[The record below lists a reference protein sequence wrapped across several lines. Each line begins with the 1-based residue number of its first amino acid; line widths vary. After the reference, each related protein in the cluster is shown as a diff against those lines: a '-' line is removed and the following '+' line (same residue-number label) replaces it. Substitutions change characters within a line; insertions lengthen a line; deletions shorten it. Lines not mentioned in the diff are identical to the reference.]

1 MKPINDIPISQ
12 VIPGKNDRTIFD
24 ENGLR
29 ELAASIKEHG
39 LIQPITLRHAKDGK
53 QYEIVAG
60 ERRFRACKLLGW
72 RTIPAIVTDLLK
84 DEDASAITLAE
95 NIARK
100 SLDPI
105 DEACAYQS
113 RIECFGWSIEDLG
126 KYAGTSTIHIQ
137 FRLKLLKL
145 IPEIQK
151 LIRGGNIQIGYAQ
164 ILADASLDSNFQL
177 LAFSKLR
184 DNPKPTMG
192 WFRSIV
198 LELKEKQ
205 DQGILF
211 KGPLFDKTYDAN
223 EFKSENIAEPP
234 HPETTTPPK
243 IGRNY
248 KEIMLNQ
255 ISFWEEAA
263 KQWEAIGKPF
273 KRNEC
278 KSAAQALG
286 QAIKKEEKR
295 MKPRK
300 SQREKTLDRMTRKLE
315 RKSPRIR
322 LTTNPK
328 GVNKASCVKR
338 RLNGR
343 IGRGIQ

>member
-12 VIPGKNDRTIFD
+12 IIPGKNDRTIFD
-24 ENGLR
+24 ESGLR
-29 ELAASIKEHG
+29 ELAESIKEHG
-39 LIQPITLRHAKDGK
+39 LIQPITVRYVEDCK
-53 QYEIVAG
+53 QFEIVAG
-60 ERRFRACKLLGW
+60 ERRFRACKLLGCQ
-72 RTIPAIVTDLLK
+72 TIPAIITVL
-84 DEDASAITLAE
+84 EDQEASAVTLAE

-105 DEACAYQS
+105 DEAYAYQS
-113 RIECFGWSIEDLG
+113 RIESFGWSIEDLS

-164 ILADASLDSNFQL
+164 ILADTNLNSNFQL
-177 LAFSKLR
+177 IAFSKLR

-198 LELKEKQ
+198 SGLKEKQ

-211 KGPLFDKTYDAN
+211 KGPLFDKTYDAYKF
-223 EFKSENIAEPP
+223 ETKSIPEPP

-248 KEIMLNQ
+248 KEILLNQ
-255 ISFWEEAA
+255 SNFWEEAA
-263 KQWEAIGKPF
+263 KQWEAIGKLF

-278 KSAAQALG
+278 RSAAQALS
-286 QAIKKEEKR
+286 QVVKKRENP

-300 SQREKTLDRMTRKLE
+300 SQREKTLDRITPKLE
-315 RKSPRIR
+315 RKRPKIR

-328 GVNKASCVKR
+328 GVIKAPCVKR
-338 RLNGR
+338 QLSGR
-343 IGRGIQ
+343 IGRGTL

>member
-1 MKPINDIPISQ
+1 MGFEGANMKPINDIPISQ
-12 VIPGKNDRTIFD
+12 IIPGKNDRTIFD
-24 ENGLR
+24 ESGLR
-29 ELAASIKEHG
+29 ELAESIKEHG
-39 LIQPITLRHAKDGK
+39 LIQPITVRYVEDCK
-53 QYEIVAG
+53 QFEIIAG

-72 RTIPAIVTDLLK
+72 QTIPAIVTDLK
-84 DEDASAITLAE
+84 DQEASAITLAE

-113 RIECFGWSIEDLG
+113 RMESFGWSIEDLC

-164 ILADASLDSNFQL
+164 ILADANLDSNFQL
-177 LAFSKLR
+177 IAFSKLR

-198 LELKEKQ
+198 SELKEKQ

-211 KGPLFDKTYDAN
+211 RGPLFDKTHDAN
-223 EFKSENIAEPP
+223 ELQTGDIREPP

-248 KEIMLNQ
+248 KEILLNQ
-255 ISFWEEAA
+255 SNFWEEAA

-278 KSAAQALG
+278 RSASQALS
-286 QAIKKEEKR
+286 QVIRKKEKER
-295 MKPRK
+295 KPRK
-300 SQREKTLDRMTRKLE
+300 SQREKALDRMTPKLE
-315 RKSPRIR
+315 K
-322 LTTNPK
+322 
-328 GVNKASCVKR
+328 KR
-338 RLNGR
+338 HQDETDHKPQRSY
-343 IGRGIQ
+343 

>member
-12 VIPGKNDRTIFD
+12 IIPGKNDRTVFD
-24 ENGLR
+24 ESGLR
-29 ELAASIKEHG
+29 ELADSIKEHG
-39 LIQPITLRHAKDGK
+39 LIQPITVRHAEDCKRF
-53 QYEIVAG
+53 EIIAG

-72 RTIPAIVTDLLK
+72 QTIPAIITALE
-84 DEDASAITLAE
+84 DEEASAVTLAE

-113 RIECFGWSIEDLG
+113 RIESFGWSIEDLS

-164 ILADASLDSNFQL
+164 ILAGASLDSNFQL

-198 LELKEKQ
+198 SELKEKQ

-211 KGPLFDKTYDAN
+211 KGPLFDKTDATR
-223 EFKSENIAEPP
+223 EGQTKNIREPP

-248 KEIMLNQ
+248 KEIMSNQ
-255 ISFWEEAA
+255 INFWEEAA
-263 KQWEAIGKPF
+263 KQWGAIGKPF

-278 KSAAQALG
+278 RSAAQAL
-286 QAIKKEEKR
+286 
-295 MKPRK
+295 
-300 SQREKTLDRMTRKLE
+300 T
-315 RKSPRIR
+315 
-322 LTTNPK
+322 
-328 GVNKASCVKR
+328 KALSK
-338 RLNGR
+338 
-343 IGRGIQ
+343 

>member
-12 VIPGKNDRTIFD
+12 MIPGKNDRTIFD
-24 ENGLR
+24 ESGLR
-29 ELAASIKEHG
+29 ELADSIREHE
-39 LIQPITLRHAKDGK
+39 LIQPITVRSAKDGK
-53 QYEIVAG
+53 HFEIIAG

-72 RTIPAIVTDLLK
+72 RTIPAIVTDLK
-84 DEDASAITLAE
+84 DEDASAVTLAE

-113 RIECFGWSIEDLG
+113 RIESFGWSIEDLS

-137 FRLKLLKL
+137 FRLKLLRL

-151 LIRGGNIQIGYAQ
+151 LIRGGNMQIGYAQ
-164 ILADASLDSNFQL
+164 ILADTNLDSNFQL

-198 LELKEKQ
+198 SELKEKQ

-211 KGPLFDKTYDAN
+211 KGPLFDKTHDAN
-223 EFKSENIAEPP
+223 EFKTENTREPP

-248 KEIMLNQ
+248 KEILLNQ
-255 ISFWEEAA
+255 SNFWEEAA

-278 KSAAQALG
+278 RSAAQALS
-286 QAIKKEEKR
+286 QAIKKKEKR
-295 MKPRK
+295 MKLRK
-300 SQREKTLDRMTRKLE
+300 Y
-315 RKSPRIR
+315 
-322 LTTNPK
+322 
-328 GVNKASCVKR
+328 GKR
-338 RLNGR
+338 P
-343 IGRGIQ
+343 

>member
-12 VIPGKNDRTIFD
+12 IIPGKNDRTIFD
-24 ENGLR
+24 ESGLR
-29 ELAASIKEHG
+29 ELADSIKEHG
-39 LIQPITLRHAKDGK
+39 LIQPLTVRHAKDGK
-53 QYEIVAG
+53 RFEIVAG

-72 RTIPAIVTDLLK
+72 NTIPAIVTDLK

-113 RIECFGWSIEDLG
+113 RIESFGWSMEDLS
-126 KYAGTSTIHIQ
+126 KYAGTSTIHIL

-151 LIRGGNIQIGYAQ
+151 LIRGANIQIGYAQ
-164 ILADASLDSNFQL
+164 ILADANLDSNFQL

-205 DQGILF
+205 NQGILF
-211 KGPLFDKTYDAN
+211 KGPLFDKIYDASGV
-223 EFKSENIAEPP
+223 KSENIPEPP

-248 KEIMLNQ
+248 KEILLNQ
-255 ISFWEEAA
+255 IDFWEEAA
-263 KQWEAIGKPF
+263 KQWDAIGKPF

-278 KSAAQALG
+278 RSAAQALG
-286 QAIKKEEKR
+286 QAIRKKEKR
-295 MKPRK
+295 VKSRK
-300 SQREKTLDRMTRKLE
+300 LQREKTLDRMTPKLE
-315 RKSPRIR
+315 RKSSRIK
-322 LTTNPK
+322 LTTNLK
-328 GVNKASCVKR
+328 GVDKAPCVKR

-343 IGRGIQ
+343 TGLGIL

>member
-1 MKPINDIPISQ
+1 MIPNKSHGPIKDIPISRI
-12 VIPGKNDRTIFD
+12 IPGKNDRTIFD
-24 ENGLR
+24 EKGLR
-29 ELAASIKEHG
+29 ELADTIKEQG
-39 LIQPITLRHAKDGK
+39 LIQPITVRSAKDNK
-53 QYEIVAG
+53 HFEIIAG
-60 ERRFRACKLLGW
+60 ERRFRACRLLRW
-72 RTIPAIVTDLLK
+72 QTIPAIVMDLK
-84 DEDASAITLAE
+84 DKDASAITLAE

-113 RIECFGWSIEDLG
+113 RIDSFAWCIEDLS

-137 FRLKLLKL
+137 FRLKLLRL

-164 ILADASLDSNFQL
+164 ILADADLDSNFQL

-198 LELKEKQ
+198 TELKEKQ
-205 DQGILF
+205 DQGVLF
-211 KGPLFDKTYDAN
+211 KGPLFDKKEAAKELQTKD
-223 EFKSENIAEPP
+223 IPEPP

-248 KEIMLNQ
+248 KEILLNQ
-255 ISFWEEAA
+255 VNFWEEAA
-263 KQWEAIGKPF
+263 NQWDAMGKPF

-278 KSAAQALG
+278 RSAAQALTL
-286 QAIKKEEKR
+286 AIKKEK
-295 MKPRK
+295 
-300 SQREKTLDRMTRKLE
+300 
-315 RKSPRIR
+315 
-322 LTTNPK
+322 
-328 GVNKASCVKR
+328 
-338 RLNGR
+338 NGR
-343 IGRGIQ
+343 SHKSHKRKRVWIK

>member
-1 MKPINDIPISQ
+1 MKSINDIPISRI
-12 VIPGKNDRTIFD
+12 IPGKNDRTIFD
-24 ENGLR
+24 ESGLR
-29 ELAASIKEHG
+29 ELADNIKEHG
-39 LIQPITLRHAKDGK
+39 LIQPITIRYVEDCK
-53 QYEIVAG
+53 QFEIIAG

-72 RTIPAIVTDLLK
+72 QTIPAIITVL
-84 DEDASAITLAE
+84 EDQETSAVTLAE

-113 RIECFGWSIEDLG
+113 RIESFGWSIEDLS

-164 ILADASLDSNFQL
+164 ILAGTSLDSNFQL

-198 LELKEKQ
+198 SELKEKQ

-211 KGPLFDKTYDAN
+211 KGPLFDKTFDAN
-223 EFKSENIAEPP
+223 RFKTKSIPQPP
-234 HPETTTPPK
+234 HPETTSPPK

-248 KEIMLNQ
+248 KEILLNQ
-255 ISFWEEAA
+255 INFWEEAA
-263 KQWEAIGKPF
+263 SKWDAIGKPF

-278 KSAAQALG
+278 RSAAQALS
-286 QAIKKEEKR
+286 QVIKKEEKR

-300 SQREKTLDRMTRKLE
+300 SQRERTTLDRMTLKLE

-328 GVNKASCVKR
+328 GVIKAP
-338 RLNGR
+338 
-343 IGRGIQ
+343 

>member
-1 MKPINDIPISQ
+1 MRHIKDISISQ
-12 VIPGKNDRTIFD
+12 IIPGKNDRTIFD
-24 ENGLR
+24 EKGLR
-29 ELAASIKEHG
+29 ELADTIKEQG
-39 LIQPITLRHAKDGK
+39 LIQPLTVRSDKGGK
-53 QYEIVAG
+53 HFKIVAG
-60 ERRFRACKLLGW
+60 ERRFRACRLLGW
-72 RTIPAIVTDLLK
+72 QTIPAIVTSLK

-113 RIECFGWSIEDLG
+113 RIESFGWSLEDLS

-137 FRLKLLKL
+137 FRLKLLRL

-164 ILADASLDSNFQL
+164 TLAGADLDSNFQL

-198 LELKEKQ
+198 MELKEKQ

-211 KGPLFDKTYDAN
+211 KGPLFDKRCAAN
-223 EFKSENIAEPP
+223 EVKTNDISEPP

-248 KEIMLNQ
+248 KEILLNQ
-255 ISFWEEAA
+255 IKFWEKATE
-263 KQWEAIGKPF
+263 QWDALGKPF

-278 KSAAQALG
+278 RSAVQALT
-286 QAIKKEEKR
+286 QVIKKKEKR
-295 MKPRK
+295 KKTSDRTARFKRK
-300 SQREKTLDRMTRKLE
+300 FPKTT
-315 RKSPRIR
+315 
-322 LTTNPK
+322 LTTKPK
-328 GVNKASCVKR
+328 ELKR
-338 RLNGR
+338 LHA
-343 IGRGIQ
+343 

>member
-1 MKPINDIPISQ
+1 VKKIDMKPINDIPISQ
-12 VIPGKNDRTIFD
+12 IVPGRNDRTVFD
-24 ENGLR
+24 ESGLR
-29 ELAASIKEHG
+29 ELADSIKEHG
-39 LIQPITLRHAKDGK
+39 LIQPITVRHAKDGNLF
-53 QYEIVAG
+53 EIVAG

-72 RTIPAIVTDLLK
+72 QTIPAIVTDLR
-84 DEDASAITLAE
+84 DEHASAITLAE

-113 RIECFGWSIEDLG
+113 RIQSFGWSIEEIS

-137 FRLKLLKL
+137 FRLKLLRL

-151 LIRGGNIQIGYAQ
+151 LIRGGNVQIGYAQ

-184 DNPKPTMG
+184 DNPKPTTG

-198 LELKEKQ
+198 SELKERQ

-211 KGPLFDKTYDAN
+211 KGPLFDKTQAVN
-223 EFKSENIAEPP
+223 ELQTGDIREPP

-248 KEIMLNQ
+248 KEILLNQ

-263 KQWEAIGKPF
+263 KQWDVIGKPF

-278 KSAAQALG
+278 RSDAQALT
-286 QAIKKEEKR
+286 KVLSKESTKR
-295 MKPRK
+295 
-300 SQREKTLDRMTRKLE
+300 
-315 RKSPRIR
+315 
-322 LTTNPK
+322 
-328 GVNKASCVKR
+328 
-338 RLNGR
+338 
-343 IGRGIQ
+343 

>member
-1 MKPINDIPISQ
+1 MKSINDIPISQ
-12 VIPGKNDRTIFD
+12 IIPGKNDRTIFD
-24 ENGLR
+24 ESGLR
-29 ELAASIKEHG
+29 ELADSIKEHG
-39 LIQPITLRHAKDGK
+39 LIQPITVRYVEDCK
-53 QYEIVAG
+53 QFEIVAG

-72 RTIPAIVTDLLK
+72 QTIPAIITALE
-84 DEDASAITLAE
+84 DEEASAITLAE

-113 RIECFGWSIEDLG
+113 RIECFGWSIGDLS

-151 LIRGGNIQIGYAQ
+151 LIRGGNILIGYAQ
-164 ILADASLDSNFQL
+164 ILADADLDSNFQL

-198 LELKEKQ
+198 LELKGKQ

-211 KGPLFDKTYDAN
+211 KGPLFDKTHASN
-223 EFKSENIAEPP
+223 ELQTKDIREPP

-243 IGRNY
+243 VGRNY
-248 KEIMLNQ
+248 KEIMFNQ
-255 ISFWEEAA
+255 INFWEKAA
-263 KQWEAIGKPF
+263 RKWEAIGKPF

-278 KSAAQALG
+278 RSAAQALTKALSKG
-286 QAIKKEEKR
+286 FTKR
-295 MKPRK
+295 
-300 SQREKTLDRMTRKLE
+300 
-315 RKSPRIR
+315 
-322 LTTNPK
+322 
-328 GVNKASCVKR
+328 
-338 RLNGR
+338 
-343 IGRGIQ
+343 

>member
-1 MKPINDIPISQ
+1 MGFEGANMKPINDIPISQ
-12 VIPGKNDRTIFD
+12 IIPGKNDRTIFD
-24 ENGLR
+24 ESGLR
-29 ELAASIKEHG
+29 ELADSIKEQG
-39 LIQPITLRHAKDGK
+39 LIQPITVRSAKDGK
-53 QYEIVAG
+53 HFEIIAG
-60 ERRFRACKLLGW
+60 ERRFKACKLLGW
-72 RTIPAIVTDLLK
+72 QTIPAIITVLG
-84 DEDASAITLAE
+84 DEEASAVTLAE

-113 RIECFGWSIEDLG
+113 RIESFGWSIEDLS

-151 LIRGGNIQIGYAQ
+151 LVRGGNILIGYAQ
-164 ILADASLDSNFQL
+164 ILADADLDSNFQL

-184 DNPKPTMG
+184 DNSKPTMG

-198 LELKEKQ
+198 LELKGKQ

-211 KGPLFDKTYDAN
+211 KGPLFDKTDVTN
-223 EFKSENIAEPP
+223 EVKTKDISEPP

-248 KEIMLNQ
+248 KEILLHQ
-255 ISFWEEAA
+255 VSFWEEAA
-263 KQWEAIGKPF
+263 KQWDALGKPF

-278 KSAAQALG
+278 RSAAQALS
-286 QAIKKEEKR
+286 QALKKKEKR
-295 MKPRK
+295 MNSRK
-300 SQREKTLDRMTRKLE
+300 RIKTFDARTKRVN
-315 RKSPRIR
+315 RKSPKIR
-322 LTTNPK
+322 LI
-328 GVNKASCVKR
+328 SS
-338 RLNGR
+338 
-343 IGRGIQ
+343 RG

>member
-1 MKPINDIPISQ
+1 MKHIKDIPISQ
-12 VIPGKNDRTIFD
+12 IIPGKNDRTIFD
-24 ENGLR
+24 EKGLR
-29 ELAASIKEHG
+29 ELADTIKEQG
-39 LIQPITLRHAKDGK
+39 LIQPITVRSAKDGK
-53 QYEIVAG
+53 HFEIIAG

-72 RTIPAIVTDLLK
+72 QTISAILADLK

-113 RIECFGWSIEDLG
+113 RIDSFGWSIEDLSR
-126 KYAGTSTIHIQ
+126 YAGTSTIHIQ

-151 LIRGGNIQIGYAQ
+151 LIRGGNILIGYAQ
-164 ILADASLDSNFQL
+164 ILAGADLDSNFQL

-198 LELKEKQ
+198 MELKGKQ

-211 KGPLFDKTYDAN
+211 KGPLFDKTCAAN
-223 EFKSENIAEPP
+223 EVQTKDVREPP

-243 IGRNY
+243 IGRDY
-248 KEIMLNQ
+248 KEILRNQ
-255 ISFWEEAA
+255 SNF
-263 KQWEAIGKPF
+263 
-273 KRNEC
+273 
-278 KSAAQALG
+278 
-286 QAIKKEEKR
+286 
-295 MKPRK
+295 
-300 SQREKTLDRMTRKLE
+300 
-315 RKSPRIR
+315 
-322 LTTNPK
+322 
-328 GVNKASCVKR
+328 
-338 RLNGR
+338 
-343 IGRGIQ
+343 

>member
-1 MKPINDIPISQ
+1 MKPINDIPISRI
-12 VIPGKNDRTIFD
+12 IPGKNDRTIFD
-24 ENGLR
+24 ESGLR
-29 ELAASIKEHG
+29 ELADSIKEHG
-39 LIQPITLRHAKDGK
+39 LIQPITLRVAKDGK
-53 QYEIVAG
+53 LFEIIAG

-72 RTIPAIVTDLLK
+72 QTIPAIVTVLK
-84 DEDASAITLAE
+84 DGEASAITLAE

-105 DEACAYQS
+105 DEACAYRS
-113 RIECFGWSIEDLG
+113 RIESFGWSIEDLS
-126 KYAGTSTIHIQ
+126 KHAGTSTVHIQ
-137 FRLKLLKL
+137 FRLKLLRL

-164 ILADASLDSNFQL
+164 ILAGASLDSNFQL

-198 LELKEKQ
+198 SELKEKQ

-211 KGPLFDKTYDAN
+211 KGPLFDKTHATN
-223 EFKSENIAEPP
+223 EFKIENIPEPP

-248 KEIMLNQ
+248 KQILLNQ
-255 ISFWEEAA
+255 IDFWEEAA
-263 KQWEAIGKPF
+263 KQWDAIGKPF

-286 QAIKKEEKR
+286 QAIK
-295 MKPRK
+295 
-300 SQREKTLDRMTRKLE
+300 
-315 RKSPRIR
+315 IR
-322 LTTNPK
+322 R
-328 GVNKASCVKR
+328 KR
-338 RLNGR
+338 RGSQKS
-343 IGRGIQ
+343 IGKDFR

>member
-12 VIPGKNDRTIFD
+12 IIPGKNDRTTFD
-24 ENGLR
+24 ESGLR
-29 ELAASIKEHG
+29 ELAESIKEHG
-39 LIQPITLRHAKDGK
+39 LIQPITVRSSKGGK
-53 QYEIVAG
+53 HFEIIAG

-72 RTIPAIVTDLLK
+72 QTIPAIVTDLK
-84 DEDASAITLAE
+84 DQEASAITLAE

-105 DEACAYQS
+105 DEACAYQT
-113 RIECFGWSIEDLG
+113 RIESFGWSIEDLS

-151 LIRGGNIQIGYAQ
+151 LIRGGNIPIGYAQ
-164 ILADASLDSNFQL
+164 ILADTNLDSNFQL
-177 LAFSKLR
+177 FAFSRLR
-184 DNPKPTMG
+184 DNPKPTIG

-211 KGPLFDKTYDAN
+211 KGPLFDKTYDPN
-223 EFKSENIAEPP
+223 RFKTKSIPQPP

-263 KQWEAIGKPF
+263 SKWDAIGKPF

-278 KSAAQALG
+278 RSAAQALG
-286 QAIKKEEKR
+286 QVIKKKEKR
-295 MKPRK
+295 VKPRK
-300 SQREKTLDRMTRKLE
+300 SQRGKTFDGMTRRLK
-315 RKSPRIR
+315 RKSPSMR

-328 GVNKASCVKR
+328 GVIKAPCVKHQ
-338 RLNGR
+338 LSGR
-343 IGRGIQ
+343 IGRGIL

>member
-1 MKPINDIPISQ
+1 MKAVNDIPISQ
-12 VIPGKNDRTIFD
+12 ITPGKNDRTIFD
-24 ENGLR
+24 ESGLR
-29 ELAASIKEHG
+29 ELADSIKEHG
-39 LIQPITLRHAKDGK
+39 LIQPITVRSSKDGK
-53 QYEIVAG
+53 HFEIIAG

-72 RTIPAIVTDLLK
+72 QTILAIVTVL
-84 DEDASAITLAE
+84 EDQEASAVTLAE

-113 RIECFGWSIEDLG
+113 RIESFGWSIEDVS

-164 ILADASLDSNFQL
+164 ILADTNLDSNFQL
-177 LAFSKLR
+177 IAFSRLR
-184 DNPKPTMG
+184 DNPKPTTG

-198 LELKEKQ
+198 SELKEKQ

-211 KGPLFDKTYDAN
+211 KGPLFDKTDAAN
-223 EFKSENIAEPP
+223 RLKTKSIPEPP
-234 HPETTTPPK
+234 HPETTSPPK

-248 KEIMLNQ
+248 KEILLNQ
-255 ISFWEEAA
+255 SNFWEEAA

-278 KSAAQALG
+278 RSAAQALTKALSKG
-286 QAIKKEEKR
+286 FTKR
-295 MKPRK
+295 
-300 SQREKTLDRMTRKLE
+300 
-315 RKSPRIR
+315 
-322 LTTNPK
+322 
-328 GVNKASCVKR
+328 
-338 RLNGR
+338 
-343 IGRGIQ
+343 

>member
-12 VIPGKNDRTIFD
+12 IIPGKNDRTIFD
-24 ENGLR
+24 ETGLR
-29 ELAASIKEHG
+29 ELADSIKEHG
-39 LIQPITLRHAKDGK
+39 LIQPIIVRYVEDCK
-53 QYEIVAG
+53 QFEIIAG

-72 RTIPAIVTDLLK
+72 QTIPAIVTDLR
-84 DEDASAITLAE
+84 DEEASAITLAE

-105 DEACAYQS
+105 DEGCAYQS
-113 RIECFGWSIEDLG
+113 RIESFGWSIEDLS

-164 ILADASLDSNFQL
+164 ILADTNLDSNFQL
-177 LAFSKLR
+177 IAFSKLR

-198 LELKEKQ
+198 SELKEKQ

-211 KGPLFDKTYDAN
+211 KGPLFDKMCAS
-223 EFKSENIAEPP
+223 SEVETKNIREPP

-248 KEIMLNQ
+248 KEILLHQ
-255 ISFWEEAA
+255 INFWEKAA
-263 KQWEAIGKPF
+263 RQWNAIGKPF

-278 KSAAQALG
+278 TSAAQALG
-286 QAIKKEEKR
+286 QAIKKKEKR
-295 MKPRK
+295 VKPRK
-300 SQREKTLDRMTRKLE
+300 SQR
-315 RKSPRIR
+315 
-322 LTTNPK
+322 
-328 GVNKASCVKR
+328 KR
-338 RLNGR
+338 P
-343 IGRGIQ
+343 

>member
-12 VIPGKNDRTIFD
+12 IIPGKNDRTIFD
-24 ENGLR
+24 EGGLR
-29 ELAASIKEHG
+29 ELADSIKEHG
-39 LIQPITLRHAKDGK
+39 LIQPITLRHAKGGK
-53 QYEIVAG
+53 LFEIVAG
-60 ERRFRACKLLGW
+60 ERRFRACKVLGW
-72 RTIPAIVTDLLK
+72 QTIPAIVTDLK

-105 DEACAYQS
+105 DEGFAYQS
-113 RIECFGWSIEDLG
+113 RIESFGWSIEDLS
-126 KYAGTSTIHIQ
+126 KHAGTSTIHIQ
-137 FRLKLLKL
+137 FRLKLLRL

-164 ILADASLDSNFQL
+164 ILAGASLDSNFQL

-184 DNPKPTMG
+184 DNPKPTTG

-205 DQGILF
+205 DQGTLF
-211 KGPLFDKTYDAN
+211 KGLLFDKTDVSN
-223 EFKSENIAEPP
+223 ELQTKHIPEPP

-248 KEIMLNQ
+248 KEILIHQ
-255 ISFWEEAA
+255 INFWERAA
-263 KQWEAIGKPF
+263 NQWDAIGKPF

-278 KSAAQALG
+278 RIAAQALSL
-286 QAIKKEEKR
+286 AIKIR
-295 MKPRK
+295 RK
-300 SQREKTLDRMTRKLE
+300 SRGGQKGHNGK
-315 RKSPRIR
+315 R
-322 LTTNPK
+322 L
-328 GVNKASCVKR
+328 
-338 RLNGR
+338 
-343 IGRGIQ
+343 

>member
-1 MKPINDIPISQ
+1 MKPVKDIPISRI
-12 VIPGKNDRTIFD
+12 IPGKNDRTIFD
-24 ENGLR
+24 AGELR
-29 ELAASIKEHG
+29 ELADSIKEHG
-39 LIQPITLRHAKDGK
+39 LIQPITVRHAKDGNLF
-53 QYEIVAG
+53 EIIAG
-60 ERRFRACKLLGW
+60 ERRLRACKLLGW
-72 RTIPAIVTDLLK
+72 QTIPAIVTDLK
-84 DEDASAITLAE
+84 DEDASAVTLAE

-113 RIECFGWSIEDLG
+113 RIECFGWSIENLS
-126 KYAGTSTIHIQ
+126 KHAGTSTIHIQ
-137 FRLKLLKL
+137 FRLKLLRL

-164 ILADASLDSNFQL
+164 ILADANLDSNFQL

-184 DNPKPTMG
+184 DNPKPTIG

-198 LELKEKQ
+198 SELKEKQ

-211 KGPLFDKTYDAN
+211 KGPLFDKSYDADGI
-223 EFKSENIAEPP
+223 KTENIPQPP

-248 KEIMLNQ
+248 KEILLNQ
-255 ISFWEEAA
+255 ITFWEEAA
-263 KQWEAIGKPF
+263 KQWDVIGKPF

-286 QAIKKEEKR
+286 QAI
-295 MKPRK
+295 RK
-300 SQREKTLDRMTRKLE
+300 GGREKTSDRIIRRLKRK
-315 RKSPRIR
+315 RPRVK

-338 RLNGR
+338 QSNGQT
-343 IGRGIQ
+343 GLGIQ

>member
-12 VIPGKNDRTIFD
+12 IIPGKNDRTKFD
-24 ENGLR
+24 KSGLL
-29 ELAASIKEHG
+29 ELAESIKEHG
-39 LIQPITLRHAKDGK
+39 LIQPITVRKAKDGK
-53 QYEIVAG
+53 QFEIIAG

-72 RTIPAIVTDLLK
+72 QTIPAIITVLK
-84 DEDASAITLAE
+84 DEEASAITLAE

-105 DEACAYQS
+105 DEAWAYQS
-113 RIECFGWSIEDLG
+113 RIDSSEWSIEDLS

-137 FRLKLLKL
+137 FRIKLLKL

-151 LIRGGNIQIGYAQ
+151 LIRAGNIQIGYAQ
-164 ILADASLDSNFQL
+164 ILADANLDSNFQL
-177 LAFSKLR
+177 MGFSKLR
-184 DNPKPTMG
+184 DNPKPTTG

-198 LELKEKQ
+198 SELKEKQ

-211 KGPLFDKTYDAN
+211 KGPLFDGAYDAN
-223 EFKSENIAEPP
+223 RLQTKKVPQPP

-255 ISFWEEAA
+255 ITFWEEAA
-263 KQWEAIGKPF
+263 REWDAMGKPF

-278 KSAAQALG
+278 RSAARALSL
-286 QAIKKEEKR
+286 AI
-295 MKPRK
+295 
-300 SQREKTLDRMTRKLE
+300 
-315 RKSPRIR
+315 
-322 LTTNPK
+322 N
-328 GVNKASCVKR
+328 
-338 RLNGR
+338 
-343 IGRGIQ
+343 

>member
-1 MKPINDIPISQ
+1 MINQRLRSREINERFTMKPINDIPISQ
-12 VIPGKNDRTIFD
+12 IIPGKNDRTIFD
-24 ENGLR
+24 ESGLR
-29 ELAASIKEHG
+29 ELSASIKEHG
-39 LIQPITLRHAKDGK
+39 LIQPITLRHAKDGRLF
-53 QYEIVAG
+53 EIIAG

-72 RTIPAIVTDLLK
+72 QTIPAIIVDLK

-105 DEACAYQS
+105 DEAYAYQS
-113 RIECFGWSIEDLG
+113 RIETFQWSIDDLSNH
-126 KYAGTSTIHIQ
+126 AGTSTIHVQ

-164 ILADASLDSNFQL
+164 ILAGASLDSNFQL

-211 KGPLFDKTYDAN
+211 KGPLFDKKGIPN
-223 EFKSENIAEPP
+223 EPQLKNIREPP
-234 HPETTTPPK
+234 HPETTNPPK

-248 KEIMLNQ
+248 KEILLHQ
-255 ISFWEEAA
+255 IDFWEKAA
-263 KQWEAIGKPF
+263 NEWDAMGKPF

-278 KSAAQALG
+278 RSAAQALS
-286 QAIKKEEKR
+286 QVIR
-295 MKPRK
+295 NRK
-300 SQREKTLDRMTRKLE
+300 SRVAR
-315 RKSPRIR
+315 
-322 LTTNPK
+322 K
-328 GVNKASCVKR
+328 GVAKSLRKR
-338 RLNGR
+338 LINGLYA
-343 IGRGIQ
+343 

>member
-1 MKPINDIPISQ
+1 MKPIKDIPISRI
-12 VIPGKNDRTIFD
+12 IPGKNDRTIFD
-24 ENGLR
+24 EGGLR
-29 ELAASIKEHG
+29 ELADSIKEHR
-39 LIQPITLRHAKDGK
+39 LIQPITLRHAKDGRLF
-53 QYEIVAG
+53 EIVAG

-72 RTIPAIVTDLLK
+72 KTIPAIVTDLK

-113 RIECFGWSIEDLG
+113 RIESFGWSIENLS

-137 FRLKLLKL
+137 FRLKLLRL

-192 WFRSIV
+192 WFRSSV
-198 LELKEKQ
+198 SELKEKQ

-211 KGPLFDKTYDAN
+211 KGPLFDKTHAAN
-223 EFKSENIAEPP
+223 ELRTGDIREPP

-248 KEIMLNQ
+248 KEILLNQ
-255 ISFWEEAA
+255 INFWEEAA
-263 KQWEAIGKPF
+263 EQWDAIGKPF

-278 KSAAQALG
+278 RSAAQALG

-300 SQREKTLDRMTRKLE
+300 SQREKSVDRMTPKLE
-315 RKSPRIR
+315 RKSSRIR

-328 GVNKASCVKR
+328 GVLRPHA
-338 RLNGR
+338 
-343 IGRGIQ
+343 

>member
-1 MKPINDIPISQ
+1 MKPIKDIPISQ
-12 VIPGKNDRTIFD
+12 IIPGKNDRTIFD
-24 ENGLR
+24 ESGLT
-29 ELAASIKEHG
+29 ELADSIKEHG

-53 QYEIVAG
+53 LFEIIAG

-72 RTIPAIVTDLLK
+72 QTIPAIIVDLK

-113 RIECFGWSIEDLG
+113 RIESFGWSIDDLG

-184 DNPKPTMG
+184 DNPQPTTG

-198 LELKEKQ
+198 SELKEKQ

-211 KGPLFDKTYDAN
+211 KGPLFDKTHATN
-223 EFKSENIAEPP
+223 EVQIKDIREPP

-248 KEIMLNQ
+248 MEILLNQ
-255 ISFWEEAA
+255 IDFWEEAA
-263 KQWEAIGKPF
+263 KQWDAIGKPF

-286 QAIKKEEKR
+286 QAIKKEEKQMR
-295 MKPRK
+295 PRK
-300 SQREKTLDRMTRKLE
+300 SLPEKTLDRMTPKLE
-315 RKSPRIR
+315 RKSSRIR
-322 LTTNPK
+322 LTRNPK
-328 GVNKASCVKR
+328 GVIKAPCVKR
-338 RLNGR
+338 QLNGR
-343 IGRGIQ
+343 TGLGTQ

>member
-12 VIPGKNDRTIFD
+12 IIPGKNDRTIFD
-24 ENGLR
+24 ESGLR
-29 ELAASIKEHG
+29 ELADNIKEHG
-39 LIQPITLRHAKDGK
+39 LIQPITVRSSKDGK
-53 QYEIVAG
+53 HFEIIAG
-60 ERRFRACKLLGW
+60 ERRLRACKLLGW
-72 RTIPAIVTDLLK
+72 QTIPAIVTAL
-84 DEDASAITLAE
+84 EDQEASAVTLAE

-113 RIECFGWSIEDLG
+113 RIESFGWSIEDLS

-151 LIRGGNIQIGYAQ
+151 LIRGGNILIGYAQ
-164 ILADASLDSNFQL
+164 ILADTNLDYNFQL
-177 LAFSKLR
+177 MAFSKLR

-211 KGPLFDKTYDAN
+211 KGPLFDKTGVPN
-223 EFKSENIAEPP
+223 EPQTKNIREPP

-248 KEIMLNQ
+248 KEILLNQ
-255 ISFWEEAA
+255 SNFWEKAA
-263 KQWEAIGKPF
+263 QQWEAMGKPF

-278 KSAAQALG
+278 RSAAQALN
-286 QAIKKEEKR
+286 QVIKKKEKR
-295 MKPRK
+295 MNPRK
-300 SQREKTLDRMTRKLE
+300 SQRGKALDRMTPKLE

-322 LTTNPK
+322 LTRNPK
-328 GVNKASCVKR
+328 GVIKAPCVKR
-338 RLNGR
+338 QLSGR
-343 IGRGIQ
+343 TGLGTL

>member
-1 MKPINDIPISQ
+1 VKKIDMKPISDIPISQ
-12 VIPGKNDRTIFD
+12 IVPGRNDRTVFD
-24 ENGLR
+24 ESGLR
-29 ELAASIKEHG
+29 ELADSIKEHG
-39 LIQPITLRHAKDGK
+39 LIQPITVRHANDGNLF
-53 QYEIVAG
+53 EIVAG

-72 RTIPAIVTDLLK
+72 KTIPAIVTDLK
-84 DEDASAITLAE
+84 DEEASAITLAE

-113 RIECFGWSIEDLG
+113 RIESFGWSINDLS

-164 ILADASLDSNFQL
+164 ILADANLDSNFQL

-211 KGPLFDKTYDAN
+211 KGPLFDKTCAFN
-223 EFKSENIAEPP
+223 EPQTKSIREPP

-243 IGRNY
+243 VGKNY
-248 KEIMLNQ
+248 KEILIHQ
-255 ISFWEEAA
+255 INFWEKAA
-263 KQWEAIGKPF
+263 NQWEAIGKPF

-278 KSAAQALG
+278 RSAAQALG

-295 MKPRK
+295 MRPRK
-300 SQREKTLDRMTRKLE
+300 SLRGETLDRMTRRLK

-328 GVNKASCVKR
+328 GVIKALCVR
-338 RLNGR
+338 R
-343 IGRGIQ
+343 

>member
-1 MKPINDIPISQ
+1 MKPIDDIPISQ
-12 VIPGKNDRTIFD
+12 IVPGRNDRTVFD
-24 ENGLR
+24 ESGLR
-29 ELAASIKEHG
+29 ELADSIKEHG
-39 LIQPITLRHAKDGK
+39 LIQPITVRHAKGGK
-53 QYEIVAG
+53 LLEIVAG

-72 RTIPAIVTDLLK
+72 QTIPAIITALE
-84 DEDASAITLAE
+84 DEEASTITLAE

-105 DEACAYQS
+105 DEACAYQC
-113 RIECFGWSIEDLG
+113 RIESFGWSIEEIS
-126 KYAGTSTIHIQ
+126 KYAGTSMIHIQ
-137 FRLKLLKL
+137 FRLKLLSL

-164 ILADASLDSNFQL
+164 ILAGANLDSNFQL

-198 LELKEKQ
+198 LELKAKQ

-211 KGPLFDKTYDAN
+211 KGPLFDKAQAAN
-223 EFKSENIAEPP
+223 ELKTKDIPQPP

-248 KEIMLNQ
+248 KEILLNQ
-255 ISFWEEAA
+255 INFWEEAA
-263 KQWEAIGKPF
+263 KQWDAMGKPF

-278 KSAAQALG
+278 RSAAQALS
-286 QAIKKEEKR
+286 QVIKKKKKR

-300 SQREKTLDRMTRKLE
+300 SQREKTLDRMTRK
-315 RKSPRIR
+315 KSPRIR

-328 GVNKASCVKR
+328 GVIKAPCVKR
-338 RLNGR
+338 QLNGR
-343 IGRGIQ
+343 IGLGTQ

>member
-1 MKPINDIPISQ
+1 MKPIKDIPISQ
-12 VIPGKNDRTIFD
+12 IIPGKNDRTIFD
-24 ENGLR
+24 ESGLR
-29 ELAASIKEHG
+29 ELAESIKEHG
-39 LIQPITLRHAKDGK
+39 LIQPIAVRSSKDAKHF
-53 QYEIVAG
+53 EIIAG

-72 RTIPAIVTDLLK
+72 RTIPAIVTDL
-84 DEDASAITLAE
+84 EDQEASAVTLAE

-113 RIECFGWSIEDLG
+113 RMESYGWSIENLS
-126 KYAGTSTIHIQ
+126 KYAGASTIHIH

-164 ILADASLDSNFQL
+164 ILADTNLDSNFQL
-177 LAFSKLR
+177 IAFSRLR

-198 LELKEKQ
+198 SELKEKQ

-211 KGPLFDKTYDAN
+211 KGPLFDKTHDAN
-223 EFKSENIAEPP
+223 GFKTKNIPQPP

-248 KEIMLNQ
+248 KEILLNQ
-255 ISFWEEAA
+255 SNFWEEAA
-263 KQWEAIGKPF
+263 KQWDAMGKPF

-278 KSAAQALG
+278 RSASQALNQVIRKG
-286 QAIKKEEKR
+286 SRKK
-295 MKPRK
+295 
-300 SQREKTLDRMTRKLE
+300 SLDRVTRKL
-315 RKSPRIR
+315 KPKNPSIR
-322 LTTNPK
+322 LTTDPK
-328 GVNKASCVKR
+328 GVIKAPCVKR
-338 RLNGR
+338 QLSGR
-343 IGRGIQ
+343 IGRGIL